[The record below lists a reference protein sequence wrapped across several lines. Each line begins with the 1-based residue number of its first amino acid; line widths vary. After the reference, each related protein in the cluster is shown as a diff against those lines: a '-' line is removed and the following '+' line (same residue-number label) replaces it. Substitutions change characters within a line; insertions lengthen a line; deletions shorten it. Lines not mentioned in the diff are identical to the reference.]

1 MPRDPPVTRTVLGI
15 SLSFVKLLRS
25 RLTLDFARGKRL
37 SVDGG
42 ARAMVNRASHDQ
54 ESRMSLPPYA
64 TVVQDL
70 PSTVPFVGPE
80 AQERRRGRLFRARIG
95 ANESVFG
102 PSPRAIE
109 AMRQAAAEAWKYCDP
124 ENHDLK
130 LALAKKHHVRPENIV
145 VGEGIDGLFGYI
157 VRLFVEPGVTVATSL
172 GAYPTF
178 NYHVVG
184 FGGRL
189 VTTPYVND
197 REDPDSLLA
206 LAKKERARLLFLA
219 NPDNPM
225 GSWWDGAALQSMI
238 AQLPEGC
245 LLCLDEAYCE
255 FAPAGTTP
263 PIDVSNPHVI
273 RFRTFSKAYGMAGA
287 RIGYAIG
294 EESVIRSFDKIR
306 NHFGVNRIAQI
317 GALAALED
325 EAHLEWVL
333 DQVSAA
339 RDRIASIARANGL
352 APLPSAT
359 NFVTIDC
366 GRDGAY
372 ARRVLAA
379 LIERDVFVR
388 MPGVAP
394 LDRCIRISAGTRADL
409 DVFEEMLP
417 QALAAAQ

>member
-1 MPRDPPVTRTVLGI
+1 
-15 SLSFVKLLRS
+15 
-25 RLTLDFARGKRL
+25 
-37 SVDGG
+37 
-42 ARAMVNRASHDQ
+42 
-54 ESRMSLPPYA
+54 MSLPPYA
-64 TVVQDL
+64 AIVQDL
-70 PSTVPFVGPE
+70 HSTVPFVGPE
-80 AQERRRGRLFRARIG
+80 AQERKRGRQFRARVG

-102 PSPRAIE
+102 PSPRAVE
-109 AMRQAAAEAWKYCDP
+109 AMRQEAADAWTYCDP

-130 LALAKKHHVRPENIV
+130 HALAAKHGVKPENIV

-178 NYHVVG
+178 NFHVAG

-189 VTTPYVND
+189 VTTPYVAD
-197 REDPDSLLA
+197 REDPGSLLA

-225 GSWWDGAALQSMI
+225 GSWWEGAAIQALI
-238 AQLPEGC
+238 ARLPAGT

-263 PIDVSNPHVI
+263 PVDVSNPHVI

-294 EESVIRSFDKIR
+294 EAGVIKSFDKIR
-306 NHFGVNRIAQI
+306 NHFGVNRIAQA
-317 GALAALED
+317 GALAALAD
-325 EAHLEWVL
+325 EAHLTWVL
-333 DQVSAA
+333 DQVAA
-339 RDRIASIARANGL
+339 SRDRIAAIGRANGL
-352 APLPSAT
+352 KPLPSAT
-359 NFVTIDC
+359 NFVTMDC

-372 ARRVLAA
+372 ARKVLAK
-379 LIERDVFVR
+379 LINRDVFVR

-394 LDRCIRISAGTRADL
+394 LDRCIRVSAGTKTDL
-409 DVFEEMLP
+409 DVFEAMLP
-417 QALAAAQ
+417 EALKAAQ

>member
-1 MPRDPPVTRTVLGI
+1 M
-15 SLSFVKLLRS
+15 
-25 RLTLDFARGKRL
+25 A
-37 SVDGG
+37 
-42 ARAMVNRASHDQ
+42 
-54 ESRMSLPPYA
+54 LPPYA
-64 TVVQDL
+64 TIVQGL
-70 PSTVPFVGPE
+70 PATVPFVGPE
-80 AQERRRGRLFRARIG
+80 AQERKRGRLFRARIG

-102 PSPRAIE
+102 PSPQAIE
-109 AMRQAAAEAWKYCDP
+109 AMRTEAADAWKYCDP

-130 LALAKKHHVRPENIV
+130 QALAAKHSVKPENIV

-178 NYHVVG
+178 NFHVAG

-189 VTTPYVND
+189 VTAPYVND

-206 LAKKERARLLFLA
+206 LAKKEKARLLFLA

-225 GSWWDGAALQSMI
+225 GSWWDGAMVQALI
-238 AQLPEGC
+238 ARLPENC

-255 FAPAGTTP
+255 FAPACTAP
-263 PIDVSNPHVI
+263 PIDVVNPQVI

-294 EESVIRSFDKIR
+294 EAGVIKSFDKIR
-306 NHFGVNRIAQI
+306 NHFGVNRIAQA
-317 GALAALED
+317 GALAALGD
-325 EAHLEWVL
+325 EAHLKWVL
-333 DQVSAA
+333 DQVAA
-339 RDRIASIARANGL
+339 SRDRITSIARANGL
-352 APLPSAT
+352 APLPSGT

-366 GRDGAY
+366 RRDGAY
-372 ARRVLAA
+372 ARRVLAE
-379 LIERDVFVR
+379 LINRDVFVR

-394 LDRCIRISAGTRADL
+394 QDRCIRVSAGAKADL

-417 QALAAAQ
+417 QALKAAG

>member
-1 MPRDPPVTRTVLGI
+1 
-15 SLSFVKLLRS
+15 
-25 RLTLDFARGKRL
+25 
-37 SVDGG
+37 
-42 ARAMVNRASHDQ
+42 
-54 ESRMSLPPYA
+54 MSLPSYA
-64 TVVQDL
+64 TIVQDL

-80 AQERRRGRLFRARIG
+80 AQERKRGRLFRARIG

-102 PSPRAIE
+102 PSPRAIA
-109 AMRQAAAEAWKYCDP
+109 AMRTEAADAWKYCDP

-130 LALAKKHHVRPENIV
+130 QALAAKHGVKSDNIM

-178 NYHVVG
+178 NFHVAG
-184 FGGRL
+184 YGGRL
-189 VTTPYVND
+189 VATPYVND

-206 LAKKERARLLFLA
+206 LAEKEQARLLFLA

-225 GSWWDGAALQSMI
+225 GSWWDGATVQAMI
-238 AQLPEGC
+238 ARLPTNC

-255 FAPAGTTP
+255 FAPSDTTP
-263 PIDVSNPHVI
+263 PIDVANPQVI

-294 EESVIRSFDKIR
+294 EARVIKSFDKIR
-306 NHFGVNRIAQI
+306 NHFGVNRIAQA

-325 EAHLEWVL
+325 EAHLKWVVA
-333 DQVSAA
+333 QVAAA
-339 RDRIASIARANGL
+339 RDRIAAIGRANGL
-352 APLPSAT
+352 TPLPSAT
-359 NFVTIDC
+359 NFVTMDC

-379 LIERDVFVR
+379 LIDRDVFVR

-394 LDRCIRISAGTRADL
+394 QDRCIRVSAGTKSDL
-409 DVFEEMLP
+409 DVFEEALP
-417 QALAAAQ
+417 ASLKAAG